1 MARFNR
7 PYDTSYFVVITRLSY
22 TSDILPLSWCT
33 TYMRACE
40 LEKSFSFDKHLAIK
54 ATDDFRLIYTHIL
67 VVIFP
72 RWIKMASNS
81 QSDLQ
86 RQGHWHLC
94 RSIAHMWFPISLPL
108 YRFRNISIYLRKF
121 NEIMW
126 TWIHP
131 KLRKFII
138 HRPPCSL
145 MAY

>member
-67 VVIFP
+67 VVNTCYISP
-72 RWIKMASNS
+72 DELKW
-81 QSDLQ
+81 LQ
-86 RQGHWHLC
+86 TAKVTFNVKVIG
-94 RSIAHMWFPISLPL
+94 
-108 YRFRNISIYLRKF
+108 IYAVL
-121 NEIMW
+121 
-126 TWIHP
+126 
-131 KLRKFII
+131 
-138 HRPPCSL
+138 
-145 MAY
+145 